1 MNKKDYMTIL
11 SREMGLYTYKD
22 VQEIVEE
29 LSAHLILESIMARQ
43 RGKFAKNLAIL

>member
-11 SREMGLYTYKD
+11 SSEMGSYTYKD

-29 LSAHLILESIMARQ
+29 LSAHFDI
-43 RGKFAKNLAIL
+43 